1 MGKKCIPGII
11 CIENMTLFIL
21 CILIGLVIY
30 FIYNQSNQKESPPQK
45 IIIVPPPSSP
55 SLIGLATRANDS
67 FNDPYAPPLKND
79 GYVYPPNSGDVRGIP
94 VNIETRGTGMS
105 YQQVGI
111 LTPVG
116 GNNTNDLILPLMG
129 RKLMNGRDKWQYY
142 TMANGSST
150 IHTKLPVSVNGK
162 SCTSEYG
169 CDNIYNGDTVYVEGY
184 KDAFRATI
192 YDNAVMEYL

>member
-30 FIYNQSNQKESPPQK
+30 FIYNQSNQKHAPAAAPQK
-45 IIIVPPPSSP
+45 IIIVPPPTTP
-55 SLIGLATRANDS
+55 SLIGLATRRNDS

-79 GYVYPPNSGDVRGIP
+79 GYVYPTNSGDVRGIP

-116 GNNTNDLILPLMG
+116 GNNTNDLI
-129 RKLMNGRDKWQYY
+129 
-142 TMANGSST
+142 
-150 IHTKLPVSVNGK
+150 
-162 SCTSEYG
+162 SC
-169 CDNIYNGDTVYVEGY
+169 
-184 KDAFRATI
+184 KA
-192 YDNAVMEYL
+192 YLLC